1 MAQHI
6 ENFLRSHFDV
16 LSIDYVWAA
25 QNYPS
30 ADGLPYVGTTVR
42 EPNTFIATGFAADG
56 LVWGTL
62 AAKVIADAI
71 TGSPNP
77 HADLLNPKRFTP
89 VASARNF
96 MKANAAVSR
105 YLLKDYLF
113 YGQVKSLAEV
123 AAGEGKTL
131 KVEGEKVAAYRDET
145 GTLSVVSSV
154 CPHMGCI
161 VHWNGIE
168 KSWDCPCHGS
178 RFAVD
183 GTLLEGP
190 AQANL
195 ATPLGS
201 RP

>member
-1 MAQHI
+1 M
-6 ENFLRSHFDV
+6 
-16 LSIDYVWAA
+16 
-25 QNYPS
+25 
-30 ADGLPYVGTTVR
+30 
-42 EPNTFIATGFAADG
+42 
-56 LVWGTL
+56 
-62 AAKVIADAI
+62 
-71 TGSPNP
+71 
-77 HADLLNPKRFTP
+77 
-89 VASARNF
+89 
-96 MKANAAVSR
+96 
-105 YLLKDYLF
+105 
-113 YGQVKSLAEV
+113 